1 MSEIWTLR
9 RALRAGPVLLAV
21 LLAASLSAMAAT
33 SEPDSAGPASPS
45 SAPLHFGGVPVH
57 DLAQDLF
64 ARMATEAARAR
75 DVLPP
80 DPGDPMAPPDSATEE
95 VRSREAERI
104 IARAVDR
111 TLEGRADLLGRTTPG
126 LRAAYAWLEGLGRS
140 RDRPGPGIEAQSMRP
155 ANDGAA
161 ALPRFAAGFGLRI
174 DAHPRLVLSSRLA
187 GFRGRLELP
196 LLGESPRLSLERSF
210 GARGRALLT
219 SGLDRGGHGWASI
232 GISLSF

>member
-9 RALRAGPVLLAV
+9 RALRAGSALLAV
-21 LLAASLSAMAAT
+21 LLAASLPARAAT
-33 SEPDSAGPASPS
+33 SVPESADPASPS
-45 SAPLHFGGVPVH
+45 SAPLHSGGVPVH

-64 ARMATEAARAR
+64 ARMAKEAGRASE
-75 DVLPP
+75 VLPP
-80 DPGDPMAPPDSATEE
+80 DLGNPMAPPDSAAEE
-95 VRSREAERI
+95 MRSLEAERI
-104 IARAVDR
+104 ITRAVNR

-140 RDRPGPGIEAQSMRP
+140 RDQPGRGIEALSTTL
-155 ANDGAA
+155 ADDGAA
-161 ALPRFAAGFGLRI
+161 APRRFASGFGLRI

-196 LLGESPRLSLERSF
+196 LLGESPRLSVERSF